1 MTAELPMPR
10 GKIFVVSLHRS
21 GTQSVDDIFIRSG
34 LKSIH
39 WPVLHGD
46 VDVQATVAGRETDL
60 EFVADKLAPIID
72 DFEALSDMPI
82 CALYDVVAKKYPD
95 AVFVATERPAVDWI
109 RSVRWHIGT
118 RTLLPYE
125 KAGYWRYLPS
135 RPGRLADATD
145 TELADMHFRHHAEL
159 RSFFRESGR
168 LKLVQLGDPLAG
180 EEICSFLGLPPL
192 TIGNVDCMRQTAA
205 ATQASVA

>member
-1 MTAELPMPR
+1 M
-10 GKIFVVSLHRS
+10 VSLHRS

-39 WPVLHGD
+39 WPVLHGE
-46 VDVQATVAGRETDL
+46 VDVQSMVAGRETDL
-60 EFVADKLAPIID
+60 EFVAEKLKPIVD

-82 CALYDVVAKKYPD
+82 CALYDVFAKKYPD

-118 RTLLPYE
+118 RALLPYE
-125 KAGYWRYLPS
+125 KTGYWRYLPS
-135 RPGRLADATD
+135 RPERLADATD

-180 EEICSFLGLPPL
+180 EEICAFLGLPPL
-192 TIGNVDCMRQTAA
+192 AMGKVDVMRQAA
-205 ATQASVA
+205 ASSTA

>member
-1 MTAELPMPR
+1 MSR

-34 LKSIH
+34 LKSLH

-46 VDVQATVAGRETDL
+46 VDVQATVAGKETDL

-72 DFEALSDMPI
+72 DFDAVSDMPI
-82 CALYDVVAKKYPD
+82 CALYDVFARKYPD
-95 AVFVATERPAVDWI
+95 AVFVATERPAMDWI

-135 RPGRLADATD
+135 RPERLADATD
-145 TELADMHFRHHAEL
+145 TELAGMHFRHHAEL
-159 RSFFRESGR
+159 RSFFQESGR
-168 LKLVQLGDPLAG
+168 LKLVQLDGPMAG
-180 EEICSFLGLPPL
+180 EEICSFLGLPTL
-192 TIGNVDCMRQTAA
+192 TMGKVDCMRQAA
-205 ATQASVA
+205 ASSVT

>member
-1 MTAELPMPR
+1 MAAIQMSSR
-10 GKIFVVSLHRS
+10 KVFVVSLHRS

-34 LKSIH
+34 LKSLH

-46 VDVQATVAGRETDL
+46 VDVQAMVAGRETDL
-60 EFVADKLAPIID
+60 EFVADKLAPIVN

-82 CALYDVVAKKYPD
+82 CVLYDVFAKRYPD
-95 AVFVATERPAVDWI
+95 ALFVATERPAMDWI

-125 KAGYWRYLPS
+125 KAGYWRYLAS
-135 RPGRLADATD
+135 RPERLADATD

-159 RSFFRESGR
+159 RSFSRESGR
-168 LKLVQLGDPLAG
+168 LKLVKLGDPLAG
-180 EEICSFLGLPPL
+180 EEICSFLGLSPL
-192 TIGNVDCMRQTAA
+192 TMGKVDCMRQVAA
-205 ATQASVA
+205 SSVE